1 MANQNPW
8 PFVHLDARAVA
19 EALSRGQDPHAVEQ
33 GTSAVLYYLYTSVPD
48 LPVSAKAC
56 LSALPASPSA
66 DGVDRISA
74 LPSEVLREIVSRLPI
89 KDAARTA
96 VLSKRWLPIW
106 RGTPLVLD
114 DTNLRPR
121 ALAGRAPVRADAP
134 VLTAAITRVLA
145 AHPGPFRV
153 VYLVRSYMEA
163 HQQQLAHWIRM
174 LAAKGVEEL
183 VLVNRP
189 YPIDM
194 PLPATILNIATLTR
208 LFIGVWKFPDTTG
221 LPRGG
226 CNGGA
231 ALFPHLRE
239 LIVCCVSMENRDM
252 DFLLAGSPVLETLGI
267 QGYKKGP
274 LCLRLVGQR
283 LQCVQIC
290 LSIVET
296 ITVANA
302 PLLERLILWNSLDG
316 SSNRLKID
324 HAPKLR
330 ILGYLEPGVH
340 TLEMRNSVINTR
352 KVVSPSTTALSVKVL
367 ALRLR
372 FGVRND
378 TKMLPAFLGC
388 FPNADTLHI
397 VSEETVEA
405 TGKLNLK
412 FWQENGLIE
421 RLRSGI
427 KVMSLC
433 EFRGDRS
440 ELDFLKFFMKNA
452 RVLEKVDIKSAMGC
466 FTSMDE
472 LQSKVLALDPDN
484 WASNDCTLA
493 VYIGSVPECWD
504 WRRGLDVSVGDPF
517 ARY

>member
-48 LPVSAKAC
+48 LPVSANAC
-56 LSALPASPSA
+56 LSTLPAFPSA

-96 VLSKRWLPIW
+96 VLSKPWLPIW

-114 DTNLRPR
+114 DTNLHPR

-153 VYLVRSYMEA
+153 VYLVRSYMEE

-221 LPRGG
+221 LPRSG
-226 CNGGA
+226 GGA

-296 ITVANA
+296 ITVSNA

-316 SSNRLKID
+316 SSIRLKID

-340 TLEMRNSVINTR
+340 TLEMHNSVINTR
-352 KVVSPSTTALSVKVL
+352 KVVSPSTMALSVKVL

-372 FGVRND
+372 FGVRKD
-378 TKMLPAFLGC
+378 AKMLPAFLGC

-397 VSEETVEA
+397 VSETTVEA

-412 FWQENGLIE
+412 FWQETGLIE
-421 RLRSGI
+421 RLRSRI

-493 VYIGSVPECWD
+493 VYIGSVPECWN
-504 WRRGLDVSVGDPF
+504 WRRGLDVSVADPF
-517 ARY
+517 APY

>member
-283 LQCVQIC
+283 LQ
-290 LSIVET
+290 
-296 ITVANA
+296 
-302 PLLERLILWNSLDG
+302 
-316 SSNRLKID
+316 LKID